1 MAKTIKIKP
10 KYVGCV
16 VNTIAPT
23 EFKRNVP
30 NAGVF
35 VLNDKLTDRELA
47 YIHAITAGELT
58 YEDKSASSL

>member
-16 VNTIAPT
+16 VKTIAPT

-35 VLNDKLTDRELA
+35 VLDEKLTDRELA

-58 YEDKSASSL
+58 YEDSASSL

>member
-16 VNTIAPT
+16 VKTIAPT

-35 VLNDKLTDRELA
+35 VLDDKLTDRELA
-47 YIHAITAGELT
+47 YIHAITVGELT
-58 YEDKSASSL
+58 YEDSERSL